1 MKNWIFIICLTILL
15 KPVIP
20 VFDYIVNYD
29 YIRTE
34 LCENKETPIMGCNG
48 KCYLMK
54 NLAAASESEKPV
66 SSDKKHAPVI
76 ETSDLFI
83 SDIANFEY
91 LFVIN
96 NCNSAF
102 NSAYSNLYRNLNSA
116 SFFHPPISLS

>member
-54 NLAAASESEKPV
+54 NLAAASDAEKPA

-83 SDIANFEY
+83 SAIADFEY
-91 LFVIN
+91 LFAFSDSN
-96 NCNSAF
+96 PSF
-102 NSAYSNLYRNLNSA
+102 NSAYSNLYCNAHNGSY
-116 SFFHPPISLS
+116 FHPPISLS